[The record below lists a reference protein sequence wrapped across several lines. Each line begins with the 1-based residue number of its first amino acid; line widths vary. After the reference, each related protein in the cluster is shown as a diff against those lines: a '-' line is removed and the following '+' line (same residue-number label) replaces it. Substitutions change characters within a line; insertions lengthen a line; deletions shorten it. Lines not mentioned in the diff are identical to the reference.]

1 MKILGIFFGRN
12 KKECEVLNWNDKV
25 KKIKQILNLWRHR
38 DLTIQGRAVV
48 INTMLMSKLWYS
60 LSVLSMPKWARD
72 SIQKECIQFLWN
84 YGAHLVSYKTI
95 VGDKHNGGLMLNDI
109 YLKML
114 SFRLKFLAK
123 YFCTSKDFLWKHIL
137 KYHLSKICSLGA
149 NSEIFLLRLFSQ
161 DLPTLPQFYK
171 EMFSAWYAIE
181 DYVIF
186 NQKESDVYN
195 FCLFCNPKVTNK
207 GKMLKWNVF
216 IKAGVTHV
224 KHIAYEVIPGFLPSS
239 YIVDIIQ
246 EYDPDVNVL
255 AIKENYRTLL
265 ESIPREWTEYVKE
278 KEFHNMAFLADFCVK
293 YENQSIVFST
303 CTVKIFYKL
312 LIHKLFQHPV
322 SNSFWKEKF
331 NIDDSDVFFKRWG
344 TLLESYKPPE
354 IIELDF
360 KMYHNA
366 IFTYE
371 KLFKIGKTESNCC
384 PICSLQNED
393 IIHLFIGCNELHE
406 FINKFVVYHLET
418 LFKDVDV
425 NIFNTLRF
433 DEMFFSSLS
442 TGIKNVNTFFVNFFL
457 SICRLSIYKRRQ
469 LFIKSQQKMD
479 VTKFC
484 KYMLRQFISY
494 NHYQLCIKE
503 NRRNIFS
510 KLFLNRNPLVK
521 ETEGVLVFIF

>member
-1 MKILGIFFGRN
+1 M
-12 KKECEVLNWNDKV
+12 
-25 KKIKQILNLWRHR
+25 
-38 DLTIQGRAVV
+38 
-48 INTMLMSKLWYS
+48 
-60 LSVLSMPKWARD
+60 
-72 SIQKECIQFLWN
+72 
-84 YGAHLVSYKTI
+84 
-95 VGDKHNGGLMLNDI
+95 
-109 YLKML
+109 
-114 SFRLKFLAK
+114 
-123 YFCTSKDFLWKHIL
+123 
-137 KYHLSKICSLGA
+137 
-149 NSEIFLLRLFSQ
+149 
-161 DLPTLPQFYK
+161 
-171 EMFSAWYAIE
+171 
-181 DYVIF
+181 
-186 NQKESDVYN
+186 
-195 FCLFCNPKVTNK
+195 
-207 GKMLKWNVF
+207 
-216 IKAGVTHV
+216 
-224 KHIAYEVIPGFLPSS
+224 
-239 YIVDIIQ
+239 
-246 EYDPDVNVL
+246 
-255 AIKENYRTLL
+255 
-265 ESIPREWTEYVKE
+265 
-278 KEFHNMAFLADFCVK
+278 
-293 YENQSIVFST
+293 
-303 CTVKIFYKL
+303 
-312 LIHKLFQHPV
+312 
-322 SNSFWKEKF
+322 
-331 NIDDSDVFFKRWG
+331 
-344 TLLESYKPPE
+344 ESYKPPE

-484 KYMLRQFISY
+484 KYMLKQFISY

-521 ETEGVLVFIF
+521 ETEGVLIFIF